1 MATEGSN
8 PQVWRITVD
17 EKLADD
23 LIRVLRCRLAEGVS
37 EFWDRTDEWG
47 REYALLIT
55 PGDYAQKLGIPS
67 EEELPWSALEEGQVF
82 LLGEFASVRDVRAAE
97 GAAPARF
104 SVAQGQTAFLRVDQM
119 DIFRDGLKAVYAAAL
134 KGR

>member
-1 MATEGSN
+1 MATEGSS

-23 LIRVLRCRLAEGVS
+23 LIRVVRCRLAEGVG

-47 REYALLIT
+47 REYAVLIT
-55 PGDYAQKLGIPS
+55 PTDYAQKLGIPS

-82 LLGEFASVRDVRAAE
+82 LLGEFASVRGIGAAAD
-97 GAAPARF
+97 AAPARF
-104 SVAQGQTAFLRVDQM
+104 SVTRGATSFLRVDQM
-119 DIFRDGLKAVYAAAL
+119 DVFRDGLKAVYAAAL